1 MPPTQTLAGTVLP
14 RLFFRT
20 HNAWLRLRKPLTL
33 GARIAIR
40 DRDGGFMLVRHTY
53 RPGWFLP
60 GGGVHKWES
69 FEQCAVREAREEACV
84 DVTALDPLF
93 GLYSNF
99 TAERCDH
106 VALYVARDWRAGA
119 FRRSLEIAEAR
130 FFPADDLPDDV
141 TPAMRRRIDE
151 ILGRR
156 PRDSTW

>member
-1 MPPTQTLAGTVLP
+1 MSVTQTLAQNVLP

-20 HNAWLRLRKPLTL
+20 HSAWLRLRRPLTL

-40 DRDGGFMLVRHTY
+40 DEGGAFLLVRHTY

-69 FEQCAVREAREEACV
+69 FEQCAIREAREEAGV
-84 DVTALDPLF
+84 EVTALDALF
-93 GLYSNF
+93 GLYTNF

-106 VALYVARDWRAGA
+106 VALFVARDWRDAG

-130 FFPADDLPDDV
+130 FFPFDDLPDTT

-151 ILGRR
+151 IVGRR
-156 PRDSTW
+156 PRDSFW

>member
-1 MPPTQTLAGTVLP
+1 MPVTQTLAATVLP

-20 HNAWLRLRKPLTL
+20 HSAWLRLRRPLTL
-33 GARIAIR
+33 GTRIAIR
-40 DRDGGFMLVRHTY
+40 DGAGRFLLVRHTY

-60 GGGVHKWES
+60 GGGVRKWES
-69 FEQCAVREAREEACV
+69 FEDSAIREAREEAGV

-106 VALYVARDWRAGA
+106 VALFVARSWRDGG

-130 FFPADDLPDDV
+130 FFPLEGLPEET

-151 ILGRR
+151 IVGRR
-156 PRDSTW
+156 PRDTVW